1 MTTNE
6 NTAAEMTASGPARP
20 RTFQDDLLQDL
31 RQTAPMPD
39 PRPGAQRPQ
48 AKRPPVEATTSTP
61 AVELRVTRNR
71 WRSPSMR
78 LASKGLVVSAGPIS
92 VSVGL
97 SGR

>member
-1 MTTNE
+1 
-6 NTAAEMTASGPARP
+6 MTATANS
-20 RTFQDDLLQDL
+20 RTLQADLLQDL

-39 PRPGAQRPQ
+39 PRPVAQRPR
-48 AKRPPVEATTSTP
+48 ARRPPIEPTTTSP
-61 AVELRVTRNR
+61 AVELRVTRNP